1 MYSVEANQLGFC
13 EPQELGLHQ
22 KGGFFLESQL
32 ENTDTGERQP
42 IAILAAL
49 AVEDARILHLSKR
62 IAWNVMDANNG
73 DFYAGH
79 HSCNGN
85 CYTQDPPNVMTLF
98 SA

>member
-13 EPQELGLHQ
+13 ESQELGLHQ
-22 KGGFFLESQL
+22 KGFFLESQL
-32 ENTDTGERQP
+32 ESTNAGERQP

-49 AVEDARILHLSKR
+49 AAEDARILHLSKR
-62 IAWNVMDANNG
+62 IAWNVVDANNG

-79 HSCNGN
+79 RSCMA
-85 CYTQDPPNVMTLF
+85 TQGPPSVMTFF